1 MMRVPIVRGRGF
13 PTTGVLTGTAS
24 VVVNE
29 TMAQTWWPGED
40 AIGKTVWL
48 GCTQVERKIGQVVGI
63 ARDSRYAALDERSE
77 PLYYASRLHE
87 SGDNSF
93 ALIIQTAGNPY
104 QWVRPLMQVAQ
115 SAGPRLRIGE
125 IQTLEDAV
133 AVSLWEVKWQAA
145 LLGSLG
151 LLAIVLAA
159 IGVAGVMAYA
169 VSQRTREIGIRMALG
184 AQPGDV
190 QWMVL
195 AQGLRITGIGI
206 VAGLLVSAASV
217 RLLRNYLYGLSPF
230 DPTAFAAASLLWLAI
245 AILASWYP
253 ARRASR
259 VDPMTALKYE

>member
-1 MMRVPIVRGRGF
+1 MKMPSARPFGSGVPKLR
-13 PTTGVLTGTAS
+13 
-24 VVVNE
+24 
-29 TMAQTWWPGED
+29 
-40 AIGKTVWL
+40 
-48 GCTQVERKIGQVVGI
+48 
-63 ARDSRYAALDERSE
+63 ERSDRSSVLPAIAGTLRWTSAPS

-259 VDPMTALKYE
+259 VDPMTALNYE